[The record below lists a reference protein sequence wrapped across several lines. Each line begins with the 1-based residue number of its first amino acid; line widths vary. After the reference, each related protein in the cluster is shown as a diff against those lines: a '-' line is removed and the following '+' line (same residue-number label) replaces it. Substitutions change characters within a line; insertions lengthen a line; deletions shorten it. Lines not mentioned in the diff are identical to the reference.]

1 MKVRGWKAMVQG
13 AWLMS
18 RVLVFILCGCSPDP
32 SGEPG
37 APPSPVVVPDCI
49 ATALRSPDV
58 QVRLQALDAWIQEG
72 RTGSV
77 DALMLALNDPDER
90 VRTWALQLIERD
102 WLAELAALGRDQ
114 AVSAQ
119 HKQC

>member
-1 MKVRGWKAMVQG
+1 MKVRGWKAMVQS

-18 RVLVFILCGCSPDP
+18 RVLVFILCGCGPDP
-32 SGEPG
+32 SDEPG
-37 APPSPVVVPDCI
+37 APPSPVVPDCI
-49 ATALRSPDV
+49 ATALRSSDV
-58 QVRLQALDAWIQEG
+58 QVRLRALDAWVQEG

-90 VRTWALQLIERD
+90 VHTWALQLIERD
-102 WLAELAALGRDQ
+102 WLAELAALGRDK